1 METHNASAAKRQRV
15 ADIATV
21 PSFFRPS
28 IFTDTFSQD
37 ITTSYNSA
45 KPYSHCV
52 IQDLCNPDRLRQVR
66 EEVIKNI
73 TATYKETDLFKMYQT
88 GDLANMDSLD
98 QESTAKLPQLLAL
111 RNALYSLQF
120 RELIQ
125 DITGC
130 GELSGDRTDCACNI
144 HDQGGHLLCHDDVIG
159 TRRISFIIYLTDP
172 DDPWTSQDGGAL
184 ELYPESPAEP
194 HTPDT
199 IPTASVL
206 PVWNSLAM
214 FKVEPGK
221 SFHSIQ
227 EVYTKEK
234 PRMSIQGWYHAAE
247 PPEMAKL
254 ATLQQLQARA
264 GEDVAKLGFAMF
276 HNTDNGNSD
285 DKDDDKNDLN
295 PLSEEDMSFLQQYV
309 NETYLKPD
317 VWKKIQTWFA
327 DEGSVQL
334 QNFLKSDVAD
344 KVLGLIKKA
353 DGDDKLGRGEIPA
366 YGAGVGEGW
375 ELVGPSH
382 KQRYARFV
390 LPTPT
395 SSSTNTPTSS
405 SGLCGQKLSEI
416 QSHLLHSESFGRLL
430 KKFTT
435 IKLLGRK
442 GEIRR
447 FRPGLDYTVAHYGV
461 LTQDPQLDAV
471 LCFVD
476 HTTNTN
482 DNNNIDDGNNCSW
495 EDGEVGGF
503 EAYLLAEDESDA
515 AAEVYRRDDGEETG
529 VLNVNA
535 AQNSLN
541 LILRDEGLMKFVKYV
556 SCKAPGSRWDI
567 VETFLPEDDDDDE

>member
-1 METHNASAAKRQRV
+1 
-15 ADIATV
+15 
-21 PSFFRPS
+21 
-28 IFTDTFSQD
+28 
-37 ITTSYNSA
+37 
-45 KPYSHCV
+45 
-52 IQDLCNPDRLRQVR
+52 
-66 EEVIKNI
+66 
-73 TATYKETDLFKMYQT
+73 MYQT

-98 QESTAKLPQLLAL
+98 PESAAKLPQLLAL
-111 RNALYSLQF
+111 RDALYSPEF

-130 GELSGDRTDCACNI
+130 GELSGERTDCACNI

-172 DDPWTSQDGGAL
+172 DDPWTAQDGGAL
-184 ELYPESPAEP
+184 ELYPESPAEA
-194 HTPDT
+194 HIPDT

-206 PVWNSLAM
+206 PIWNSLAI

-234 PRMSIQGWYHAAE
+234 PRMSIQGWYHAPE

-264 GEDVAKLGFAMF
+264 GEDVAKQGFEMF
-276 HNTDNGNSD
+276 ITTDDSN
-285 DKDDDKNDLN
+285 DDDLK
-295 PLSEEDMSFLQQYV
+295 PLSEEDVSFLQKYV
-309 NETYLKPD
+309 NDTYLKSE
-317 VWKKIQTWFA
+317 VWKKIQAWFA

-334 QNFLKSDVAD
+334 QNFLKTDVAD
-344 KVLGLIKKA
+344 SLLDLIKKA
-353 DGDDKLGRGEIPA
+353 DRDDKVGKGEMPA
-366 YGAGVGEGW
+366 YDAGVREGW
-375 ELVGPSH
+375 ELIGPSH
-382 KQRYARFV
+382 KQRYARF
-390 LPTPT
+390 LPTNPLT
-395 SSSTNTPTSS
+395 SSR
-405 SGLCGQKLSEI
+405 GLSGQKLSEI
-416 QSHLLHSESFGRLL
+416 QSQLLHSEIFGRLL

-435 IKLLGRK
+435 LKLLGRK

-476 HTTNTN
+476 PCSNTTTTN
-482 DNNNIDDGNNCSW
+482 NNTSHGSW

-503 EAYLLAEDESDA
+503 EAYILAEDESDS

-535 AQNSLN
+535 TQNSLN

-567 VETFLPEDDDDDE
+567 VETFLPEDDD

>member
-1 METHNASAAKRQRV
+1 
-15 ADIATV
+15 
-21 PSFFRPS
+21 
-28 IFTDTFSQD
+28 
-37 ITTSYNSA
+37 
-45 KPYSHCV
+45 
-52 IQDLCNPDRLRQVR
+52 
-66 EEVIKNI
+66 
-73 TATYKETDLFKMYQT
+73 
-88 GDLANMDSLD
+88 MDSLD
-98 QESTAKLPQLLAL
+98 PESAAKLPQLISL
-111 RNALYSLQF
+111 RDSLYSTQF

-172 DDPWTSQDGGAL
+172 DDPWTTQDGGVL

-194 HTPDT
+194 HIPDT
-199 IPTASVL
+199 IPTATIL
-206 PVWNSLAM
+206 PVWNSLAI

-264 GEDVAKLGFAMF
+264 GEDVAKQGFEMF
-276 HNTDNGNSD
+276 NATNTTT
-285 DKDDDKNDLN
+285 DDKNADNDNDLM
-295 PLSEEDMSFLQQYV
+295 PLSEEDITFLQQHV
-309 NETYLKPD
+309 NKTYLKPD

-334 QNFLKSDVAD
+334 QNFLKTDVAD
-344 KVLGLIKKA
+344 GVLDLIKKA
-353 DGDDKLGRGEIPA
+353 DGDDKVGRGEMPA
-366 YGAGVGEGW
+366 YSAGVGEGW

-390 LPTPT
+390 LPSTGTGTT
-395 SSSTNTPTSS
+395 SSS
-405 SGLCGQKLSEI
+405 SGLSGQKLSEI

-435 IKLLGRK
+435 IKFLGRK

-476 HTTNTN
+476 H
-482 DNNNIDDGNNCSW
+482 NNNDTIEDTSLW

-503 EAYLLAEDESDA
+503 EAYILAEDESIA

-535 AQNSLN
+535 AHNSLN